1 MASNCG
7 PNCECWKEWRCVP
20 EIQPPTV
27 TMVLNE
33 GEVEALRRI
42 LDRLPGSSND
52 RILVSDR
59 LDAAVADAEGR

>member
-1 MASNCG
+1 MASNCS
-7 PNCECWKEWRCVP
+7 PNCECKGGLRVS

-42 LDRLPGSSND
+42 LDRLLGSSND